1 MTATALRAA
10 LDAALTGVDRRAVTA
25 AVTRMVEGYRSADLD
40 RTPRL
45 ASAVDVAAYA
55 AYRMPAT
62 YAAVRSVLARLPP
75 LSATSLVDLGG
86 GTGAAAWAVADVV
99 PTVRTITV
107 TDRSAATLDFGRRL
121 ARTSPSAA
129 LRTATWEHAG
139 VGAGPPTAELVTA
152 SYLLGELD
160 EPTRAALVGALAAGP
175 GMVLL
180 VEPGTPAGYRRIL
193 AARDQLVAAGHRVVA
208 PCPHSGGCPLA
219 AGQDWCHFMTRLD
232 RSALHRQVKGGD
244 LGYEDEKF
252 AYVVTAREGSAA
264 ADGRVLRH
272 PRWRKGLVELTVCRG
287 DGTVAGVAVGRSRP
301 TYRAA
306 RDTGWGDPW
315 PPPVAS

>member
-1 MTATALRAA
+1 MTGTALRSA
-10 LDAALTGVDRRAVTA
+10 LDAALTGLDRRAATA
-25 AVTRMVEGYRSADLD
+25 AVARLVDGYRSADLD

-62 YAAVRSVLARLPP
+62 YAAVRAVLAQLPP
-75 LSATSLVDLGG
+75 LPATSLLDLGG

-99 PTVRTITV
+99 PTVGTITV
-107 TDRSAATLDFGRRL
+107 TDRSAAALDFGRRL

-129 LRTATWEHAG
+129 LRSATWTQAS
-139 VGAGPPTAELVTA
+139 VDGAAPGADLVTA

-160 EPTRAALVGALAAGP
+160 EPARSTLVAALAAGP
-175 GMVLL
+175 GTVLL

-193 AARDQLVAAGHRVVA
+193 TARDQLVAAGHRVVA
-208 PCPHSGGCPLA
+208 PCPHSGVCPLA
-219 AGQDWCHFMTRLD
+219 AGRDWCHFMTRLD

-252 AYVVTAREGSAA
+252 AYVVTARDGAA
-264 ADGRVLRH
+264 TADGRVLRH
-272 PRWRKGLVELTVCRG
+272 PKWRKGLVELTVCQA
-287 DGTVAGVAVGRSRP
+287 DGTVTGVAVGRSRP

-306 RDTGWGDPW
+306 RATGWGDPW
-315 PPPVAS
+315 PPAAS